1 MNLSESFKF
10 DEESKD
16 PFKTLAYS
24 LDSLVSNLELVY
36 GHCEQPI
43 FTDERR
49 CHQILSDS
57 ISGVLETAKLC
68 RQLAHGVSEP
78 TDRLNIDMEHVREW
92 AKRIRAEE
100 EVEEREF
107 TDEDERILAD
117 VDCMVSEVAVM
128 LRFVVAEY
136 AKQPRTD
143 VEKKRAVTALEVLAG
158 VLVNFENTFAVHQ
171 GPMLLDDM
179 DTVLEIVG
187 KHAHDLLS
195 QTRDIYQH
203 AYLLDSATDQ
213 DVLIHSAGR
222 LLNEAARTLS
232 RFKKRF
238 KAGGGV

>member
-100 EVEEREF
+100 EVE
-107 TDEDERILAD
+107 D
-117 VDCMVSEVAVM
+117 
-128 LRFVVAEY
+128 
-136 AKQPRTD
+136 
-143 VEKKRAVTALEVLAG
+143 
-158 VLVNFENTFAVHQ
+158 
-171 GPMLLDDM
+171 
-179 DTVLEIVG
+179 
-187 KHAHDLLS
+187 
-195 QTRDIYQH
+195 
-203 AYLLDSATDQ
+203 
-213 DVLIHSAGR
+213 
-222 LLNEAARTLS
+222 ARQEL
-232 RFKKRF
+232 
-238 KAGGGV
+238 KAGKQGASS